1 VRLAN
6 AGGRSL
12 IEQIEKAMPVPSTVS
27 LIRHRP
33 FQFYLGGRALAAF
46 ASQMVGVIVAWQL
59 YELTDSAFLLGM
71 IGLAQF
77 VPTASLIFIAGH
89 AADRYDRKRVVQLCQ
104 FGEALGAGFL
114 AWGSIGG
121 WLTVGEMFAVVLV
134 FGIGTAFSGPAS
146 AALMTGVSPEGMRQK
161 ATAFA
166 TGTFEAATITGPALG
181 GLAYGI
187 SPGVAYIAIAVLW
200 FLGGLLMGAIRLE
213 RPIGADRPAP
223 TPGTIFAGWTFVRR
237 NPAILGAISLDLF
250 TALLG
255 GATTLLPIYAR
266 DILHTDAWGM
276 GVLRAAPAVGALLMT
291 VVLSHFTIHRKTG
304 LRLFQA
310 IIVYGLA
317 TLVFAVSH
325 SMWLSIMALAV
336 AGAADTISMV
346 IRIALVQ
353 LATPDEM
360 RGRVGAV
367 NYLFVNASYQLGG
380 FESGVTAAL
389 FGAVPSVL
397 IGGFGTI
404 LVALLWM
411 KLFPPLRELDRLE

>member
-1 VRLAN
+1 MSDA
-6 AGGRSL
+6 SL
-12 IEQIEKAMPVPSTVS
+12 S
-27 LIRHRP
+27 LLRHTP
-33 FQFYLGGRALAAF
+33 FQLYLGGRALASF

-71 IGLAQF
+71 IGLVQF
-77 VPTASLIFIAGH
+77 VPTALLIFIAGH

-104 FGEALGAGFL
+104 FGEALGAAFL

-121 WLTVGEMFAVVLV
+121 WLTVEEMFAVVLV
-134 FGIGTAFSGPAS
+134 FGIGTAFSSPAS

-161 ATAFA
+161 ATAHA
-166 TGTFEAATITGPALG
+166 TGTFEVAMIAGPALG

-187 SPGVAYIAIAVLW
+187 SPGAAYIAIAVLW
-200 FLGGLLMGAIRLE
+200 ILGGFLLGAIQLE
-213 RPIGADRPAP
+213 RPVTAERPAP
-223 TPGTIFAGWTFVRR
+223 TPGAIFAGWTFVRR
-237 NPAILGAISLDLF
+237 NPVILGAISLDLF
-250 TALLG
+250 TVLLG

-266 DILHTDAWGM
+266 DILNTDAWGM
-276 GVLRAAPAVGALLMT
+276 GVLRAAPSVGALLMT
-291 VVLSHFTIHRKTG
+291 AVLSRFPIQRKTG

-317 TLVFAVSH
+317 TLVFAVSRD
-325 SMWLSIMALAV
+325 MWLSLVALAI
-336 AGAADTISMV
+336 AGAADTVSMV

-367 NYLFVNASYQLGG
+367 NFLFVNASFQLGG

-397 IGGFGTI
+397 IGGAGTI
-404 LVALLWM
+404 AVALLWM
-411 KLFPPLRELDRLE
+411 KLFPPLRDLERLE

>member
-1 VRLAN
+1 MSDATL
-6 AGGRSL
+6 SL
-12 IEQIEKAMPVPSTVS
+12 
-27 LIRHRP
+27 LRHPP
-33 FQFYLGGRALAAF
+33 FQLYLGGRALAAF

-59 YELTDSAFLLGM
+59 YQLTDSAFLLGM
-71 IGLAQF
+71 IGLVQF
-77 VPTASLIFIAGH
+77 VPTALLIFIAGH

-104 FGEALGAGFL
+104 FGEAVGAAFL

-121 WLTVGEMFAVVLV
+121 WLTVEEMFAIVLV
-134 FGIGTAFSGPAS
+134 FGIGTAFTGPAS

-161 ATAFA
+161 ATALA
-166 TGTFEAATITGPALG
+166 TGIFEAATIAGPALG

-187 SPGVAYIAIAVLW
+187 SPGVGYIAIAVLW
-200 FLGGLLMGAIRLE
+200 SLGGLLMGAIQLD
-213 RPIGADRPAP
+213 RPVAAERPAP
-223 TPGTIFAGWTFVRR
+223 TPGAIFAGWTFVRR

-250 TALLG
+250 TVLLG

-276 GVLRAAPAVGALLMT
+276 GVLRAAPSVGALLTT
-291 VVLSHFTIHRKTG
+291 VVLSRFVIQRKTG
-304 LRLFQA
+304 ARLFQA

-317 TLVFAVSH
+317 TLVFAESRD
-325 SMWLSIMALAV
+325 MWLSLVALAI
-336 AGAADTISMV
+336 AGAADTVSMV

-397 IGGFGTI
+397 IGGAGTI
-404 LVALLWM
+404 AVALLWM
-411 KLFPPLRELDRLE
+411 KLFPPLRRLDRLE

>member
-1 VRLAN
+1 M
-6 AGGRSL
+6 SL
-12 IEQIEKAMPVPSTVS
+12 PSTAS

-33 FQFYLGGRALAAF
+33 FQLYLGGRALAAF

-59 YELTDSAFLLGM
+59 YELTNSAFLLGM
-71 IGLAQF
+71 IGLVQF
-77 VPTASLIFIAGH
+77 IPTALLIFIAGH

-104 FGEALGAGFL
+104 FGEAVGAVFL

-134 FGIGTAFSGPAS
+134 FGIGTAFSGPAG

-161 ATAFA
+161 ATALA
-166 TGTFEAATITGPALG
+166 TGTFEAATIAGPALG

-187 SPGVAYIAIAVLW
+187 SPGVSYIAIAVLW
-200 FLGGLLMGAIRLE
+200 SLGGLLMGAIRLE
-213 RPIGADRPAP
+213 RPVAADRPAP
-223 TPGTIFAGWTFVRR
+223 TPGAIFAGWTFVRR

-250 TALLG
+250 TVLLG

-276 GVLRAAPAVGALLMT
+276 GLLRAAPSVGALLMT
-291 VVLSHFTIHRKTG
+291 VVLSRYTIQRKTG
-304 LRLFQA
+304 IRLFQS

-325 SMWLSIMALAV
+325 EMWLSLVALAI
-336 AGAADTISMV
+336 AGAADTVSMV

-353 LATPDEM
+353 LATPDDM

-404 LVALLWM
+404 VVALLWM
-411 KLFPPLRELDRLE
+411 KLFPPLRALDRLE

>member
-1 VRLAN
+1 
-6 AGGRSL
+6 
-12 IEQIEKAMPVPSTVS
+12 MPAPSTAS
-27 LIRHRP
+27 LLRHRP
-33 FQFYLGGRALAAF
+33 FQLYLGGRALAAF

-71 IGLAQF
+71 IGLVQF
-77 VPTASLIFIAGH
+77 IPTALLIFIAGH

-104 FGEALGAGFL
+104 IGEAVGAGFL

-121 WLTVGEMFAVVLV
+121 WLTVEEMFAAVLV
-134 FGIGTAFSGPAS
+134 FGIGTAFSSPAS

-161 ATAFA
+161 ATALA
-166 TGTFEAATITGPALG
+166 TGTFEAATIAGPALG

-200 FLGGLLMGAIRLE
+200 FLGGLLMGAIQLE
-213 RPIGADRPAP
+213 RPVAAERPVP
-223 TPGTIFAGWTFVRR
+223 TPGAIFAGWTFVRR

-250 TALLG
+250 TVLLG

-276 GVLRAAPAVGALLMT
+276 GVLRAAPSVGALLMT
-291 VVLSHFTIHRKTG
+291 VVLSRFTIGRKTG
-304 LRLFQA
+304 MRLFQA

-317 TLVFAVSH
+317 TLVFGASH
-325 SMWLSIMALAV
+325 LMWLSLLALAV

-367 NYLFVNASYQLGG
+367 NFLFVNASYQLGG

-389 FGAVPSVL
+389 FGAMPSVL
-397 IGGFGTI
+397 IGGVGTI
-404 LVALLWM
+404 AVALLWM
-411 KLFPPLRELDRLE
+411 KLFPPLRDLDRLE

>member
-1 VRLAN
+1 MPEASAN
-6 AGGRSL
+6 L
-12 IEQIEKAMPVPSTVS
+12 
-27 LIRHRP
+27 LRHRP
-33 FQFYLGGRALAAF
+33 FQLYLGGRALAGF

-71 IGLAQF
+71 IGLVQF
-77 VPTASLIFIAGH
+77 IPTALLIFIAGH

-104 FGEALGAGFL
+104 FGEALGAVFL
-114 AWGSIGG
+114 AWGSIAG
-121 WLTVGEMFAVVLV
+121 WLTVEEMFAVVLV
-134 FGIGTAFSGPAS
+134 FGIGTAFSSPAS

-161 ATAFA
+161 ATALA
-166 TGTFEAATITGPALG
+166 TGTFEVAMIAGPALG

-200 FLGGLLMGAIRLE
+200 SLGALLMGAIRLE
-213 RPIGADRPAP
+213 RPLAADRPAP
-223 TPGTIFAGWTFVRR
+223 TPGAIFAGWTFVRR

-250 TALLG
+250 TVLLG
-255 GATTLLPIYAR
+255 GASTLLPIFAR

-276 GVLRAAPAVGALLMT
+276 GVLRAAPSVGALLMT
-291 VVLSHFTIHRKTG
+291 VALSHYPTQRKTG
-304 LRLFQA
+304 MRLFQA
-310 IIVYGLA
+310 ILVYGLA
-317 TLVFAVSH
+317 TLVFAVSRD
-325 SMWLSIMALAV
+325 MWLSLLALAI
-336 AGAADTISMV
+336 AGAADTVSMV

-367 NYLFVNASYQLGG
+367 NFLFVNASYQLGG

-397 IGGFGTI
+397 LGGVGTI
-404 LVALLWM
+404 VVALLWM

>member
-1 VRLAN
+1 MSDA
-6 AGGRSL
+6 AISL
-12 IEQIEKAMPVPSTVS
+12 
-27 LIRHRP
+27 LRHLP
-33 FQFYLGGRALAAF
+33 FQLYLGGRALAAF
-46 ASQMVGVIVAWQL
+46 ASQMVAVIVAWQL

-71 IGLAQF
+71 IGLVQF
-77 VPTASLIFIAGH
+77 VPTALLIFIAGH

-104 FGEALGAGFL
+104 FGEAVGAAFL

-121 WLTVGEMFAVVLV
+121 WLTVEEMFAVVLV

-146 AALMTGVSPEGMRQK
+146 AALMTGVSPDGLRQK
-161 ATAFA
+161 ATALA
-166 TGTFEAATITGPALG
+166 TGIFEAATIAGPALG
-181 GLAYGI
+181 GLVYGI
-187 SPGVAYIAIAVLW
+187 SPGVGYIAIAVLW
-200 FLGGLLMGAIRLE
+200 SLGGLFMGAIRLE
-213 RPIGADRPAP
+213 RPVAVERPAP
-223 TPGTIFAGWTFVRR
+223 TPGAIFAGWTFVRR

-250 TALLG
+250 TVLLG

-276 GVLRAAPAVGALLMT
+276 GVLRAAPSVGALLMT
-291 VVLSHFTIHRKTG
+291 VVLSRFVIQRKTG
-304 LRLFQA
+304 ARLFQA

-317 TLVFAVSH
+317 TLGFAVSRD
-325 SMWLSIMALAV
+325 MWLSLAALAI
-336 AGAADTISMV
+336 AGAADTVSMV

-380 FESGVTAAL
+380 FESGITAAL

-397 IGGFGTI
+397 IGGAGTVA
-404 LVALLWM
+404 VALLWM
-411 KLFPPLRELDRLE
+411 KLFPPLHELDRLE

>member
-1 VRLAN
+1 
-6 AGGRSL
+6 
-12 IEQIEKAMPVPSTVS
+12 
-27 LIRHRP
+27 
-33 FQFYLGGRALAAF
+33 
-46 ASQMVGVIVAWQL
+46 MVGVIVAWQL

-71 IGLAQF
+71 IGLVQF
-77 VPTASLIFIAGH
+77 IPTALLIFIAGH

-104 FGEALGAGFL
+104 FGEAVGAVFL
-114 AWGSIGG
+114 AWGSIAG
-121 WLTVGEMFAVVLV
+121 WLTVEEMFAVVLV
-134 FGIGTAFSGPAS
+134 FGIGTAFSSPAS

-161 ATAFA
+161 ATALA
-166 TGTFEAATITGPALG
+166 TGTFEVATIAGPAIG

-187 SPGVAYIAIAVLW
+187 SPGAAYIAIAVLW

-213 RPIGADRPAP
+213 RPIAAERPAP
-223 TPGTIFAGWTFVRR
+223 TPGAIFAGWTFVRR

-250 TALLG
+250 TVLLG

-276 GVLRAAPAVGALLMT
+276 GVLRAAPSVGALLMT
-291 VVLSHFTIHRKTG
+291 VVLSRFVIQRKTG
-304 LRLFQA
+304 MRLFQA

-317 TLVFAVSH
+317 TLVFAVSRD
-325 SMWLSIMALAV
+325 MWLSLVALAI
-336 AGAADTISMV
+336 AGAADTVSMV

-367 NYLFVNASYQLGG
+367 NFLFVNASYQLGG

-397 IGGFGTI
+397 LGAAGTI
-404 LVALLWM
+404 AVALLWM
-411 KLFPPLRELDRLE
+411 KMFPPLRELDRLE

>member
-1 VRLAN
+1 M
-6 AGGRSL
+6 ST
-12 IEQIEKAMPVPSTVS
+12 PSTVS
-27 LIRHRP
+27 LLRHRP
-33 FQFYLGGRALAAF
+33 FQLYLGGRALGAF
-46 ASQMVGVIVAWQL
+46 ASQMVGIIVAWQV
-59 YELTDSAFLLGM
+59 YELTDSALLLGM
-71 IGLAQF
+71 IGLVQF
-77 VPTASLIFIAGH
+77 IPTALLIFIAGH

-104 FGEALGAGFL
+104 IGEAVGAGFL

-134 FGIGTAFSGPAS
+134 FGIGTAFSSPAS

-161 ATAFA
+161 ATALA
-166 TGTFEAATITGPALG
+166 TGTFEAATIAGPALG

-200 FLGGLLMGAIRLE
+200 LLGGLLMGAIRLE
-213 RPIGADRPAP
+213 RPVVVERPAP
-223 TPGTIFAGWTFVRR
+223 TPGAIFAGWTFVRR

-250 TALLG
+250 TVLLG

-276 GVLRAAPAVGALLMT
+276 GLLRAAPSVGALLMT
-291 VVLSHFTIHRKTG
+291 IVLSRFTIQRKTG
-304 LRLFQA
+304 MRLFQA

-317 TLVFAVSH
+317 TLVFAASH
-325 SMWLSIMALAV
+325 LMWLSLLALAI
-336 AGAADTISMV
+336 AGAADTVSMV

-367 NYLFVNASYQLGG
+367 NFLFVNASYQLGG

-397 IGGFGTI
+397 IGGIGTI
-404 LVALLWM
+404 AVALLWM
-411 KLFPPLRELDRLE
+411 KLFPPLRDLDKLE

>member
-1 VRLAN
+1 MTDA
-6 AGGRSL
+6 SL
-12 IEQIEKAMPVPSTVS
+12 S
-27 LIRHRP
+27 LLRHPP
-33 FQFYLGGRALAAF
+33 FQLYLGGRAFAAF

-71 IGLAQF
+71 IGLVQF
-77 VPTASLIFIAGH
+77 VPTALLIFIAGH

-104 FGEALGAGFL
+104 FGEAVGAGFL

-121 WLTVGEMFAVVLV
+121 WLTVEEMFAVVLV

-161 ATAFA
+161 ATALA
-166 TGTFEAATITGPALG
+166 TGTFEAATIAGPALG

-187 SPGVAYIAIAVLW
+187 SPGIAYIAIATLW
-200 FLGGLLMGAIRLE
+200 FLGGLLMGAIPLE
-213 RPIGADRPAP
+213 RPVAADRPAP
-223 TPGTIFAGWTFVRR
+223 TPGAIFAGWTFVRR

-250 TALLG
+250 TVLLG
-255 GATTLLPIYAR
+255 GAATLLPIYAR

-291 VVLSHFTIHRKTG
+291 IVLSRFTIQRKTG

-310 IIVYGLA
+310 IIVYGMA

-325 SMWLSIMALAV
+325 LMWLSLVALAI
-336 AGAADTISMV
+336 AGAADTVSMV

-380 FESGVTAAL
+380 FESGITAAL

-397 IGGFGTI
+397 IGGVGTI
-404 LVALLWM
+404 AVALLWM
-411 KLFPPLRELDRLE
+411 KLFPPLRVLDRLE